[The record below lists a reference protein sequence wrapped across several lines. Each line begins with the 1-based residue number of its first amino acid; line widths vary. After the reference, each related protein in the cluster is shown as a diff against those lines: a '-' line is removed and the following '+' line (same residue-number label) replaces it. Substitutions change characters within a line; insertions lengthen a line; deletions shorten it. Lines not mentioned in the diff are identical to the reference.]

1 MRNSLCPVLLS
12 TFRGSKAVRP
22 PRFPGPDPKLVPR
35 EPANT
40 CPLSAPGLP
49 APSLVSFSAGLTQKP
64 FPSDGGVVLFNKVLV
79 NDGDVYNPSTGE
91 SSGGLLPFSS
101 LEAFSP
107 DATALPALHCQ
118 PSLGGGARVAQGTD
132 RPWAVLFIPILSLRL
147 QGRCAVTFSSL
158 RSACQPQHSPWG
170 HHPFV

>member
-1 MRNSLCPVLLS
+1 M
-12 TFRGSKAVRP
+12 
-22 PRFPGPDPKLVPR
+22 
-35 EPANT
+35 
-40 CPLSAPGLP
+40 
-49 APSLVSFSAGLTQKP
+49 SFSAGLTQKP

-132 RPWAVLFIPILSLRL
+132 M
-147 QGRCAVTFSSL
+147 GRVA
-158 RSACQPQHSPWG
+158 
-170 HHPFV
+170 HPHFVSQAAGQVCSDIF